1 MKTIQTKKIVL
12 TALFTALI
20 TVATLFIRVPLP
32 LGYVNLGDAFILLS
46 VFILGPR
53 CGTIA
58 SATGSAIADLIGYA
72 AYAPGTLII
81 KGLMALTASL
91 IYTAI
96 YSAAKK
102 SLLAEIVA
110 GIVGALI
117 MTFGYFLYETLLF
130 TTAAVAII
138 NIPYNLIQGG
148 LGVAIAAAA
157 MRVLI
162 PTKIIEKLNGDVKE
176 KNN

>member
-20 TVATLFIRVPLP
+20 TIATLFIRVPLP

-46 VFILGPR
+46 VFVLSPLLG
-53 CGTIA
+53 TLA

-72 AYAPGTLII
+72 VYAPGTLII

-91 IYTAI
+91 IYKAI
-96 YSAAKK
+96 FSATKK
-102 SLLAEIVA
+102 SLFAEVVA

-117 MTFGYFLYETLLF
+117 MAFGYFLYETLLF
-130 TTAAVAII
+130 TTATVAIV
-138 NIPYNLIQGG
+138 NVPYNLIQGG
-148 LGVAIAAAA
+148 IGIAIAVMV
-157 MRVLI
+157 MRVFI
-162 PTKIIEKLNGDVKE
+162 STKIIEKLNEHENK
-176 KNN
+176 